1 LQQVAHRQAR
11 KQDKLEKRQKKVLKT
26 AYQNDP
32 NRFEK
37 EPSVLLSDFDKEED
51 TMV

>member
-1 LQQVAHRQAR
+1 M
-11 KQDKLEKRQKKVLKT
+11 

-32 NRFEK
+32 DRFKK
-37 EPSVLLSDFDKEED
+37 EPSVLLSDSDKEED

>member
-1 LQQVAHRQAR
+1 LQQVAHCRAR
-11 KQDKLEKRQKKVLKT
+11 KQDKLEKWQKKVLKT

-32 NRFEK
+32 NHFEK